1 MSAATTD
8 RQATQSGNTRLS
20 LPVLADAVIPAGVM
34 VAITAAGYATN
45 AADTAGLRVMGV
57 STESVDATDE
67 SSGALTI
74 DVSRD
79 VYRMENSGDNALDLA
94 DVGQPCYVEDNQ
106 TVGTDPG
113 SHSVLAGVVMEVDA
127 GGVYVDFTATPL
139 PALADLAAYTDPTT
153 NGEIAALTSSATTT
167 QGEFNALRDKCESLA
182 DSHRA
187 LIVKHNALLASLQA
201 AGKGI

>member
-1 MSAATTD
+1 MSATTTD
-8 RQATQSGNTRLS
+8 RQATRSGNTLLS

-45 AADTAGLRVMGV
+45 AADTAALRVMGV

-74 DVSRD
+74 EVSRD
-79 VYRMENSGDNALDLA
+79 VFRMENSTAAALDLA

-113 SHSVLAGVVMEVDA
+113 SHAVLAGLVIEADA
-127 GGVYVDFTATPL
+127 NGVYVDFTSIPL
-139 PALADLAAYTDPTT
+139 PVIAGLAAYTDPTT

-167 QGEFNALRDKCESLA
+167 QAEFNALRDKAEALA

-187 LIVKHNALLASLQA
+187 LIVKHNALLAALQA
-201 AGKGI
+201 AGKGV